1 MSSENATIV
10 EELIDIFDREGQF
23 VSTETRKDFGVL
35 NKKSYSETGELQYM
49 VKSATAML
57 VNGNGDYILVQR
69 GMTEDEAG
77 IIDKTVSG
85 HVSSGDDY
93 GETIVRELKE
103 EVNIDSVIAKDE
115 AEFKRLIEE
124 IDTTKTAVLFQLA
137 VKEIIYKYD
146 GAEPYEKGFLAG
158 VYTGLYNGEIIE
170 FPDGEAAASIVI
182 KSNEILKKIEENPEL
197 YTTSIAPLIKQYGS
211 QIFDLLN
218 K

>member
-1 MSSENATIV
+1 V

-23 VSTETRKDFGVL
+23 VSTETRKDFWVL

-57 VNGNGDYILVQR
+57 VNGNWDYILVQR

-77 IIDKTVSG
+77 IIDKTVSW

-146 GAEPYEKGFLAG
+146 WAEPYEKGFLAW
-158 VYTGLYNGEIIE
+158 VYTGLYNWEIIE
-170 FPDGEAAASIVI
+170 FPDWEAAASIVI